1 MSLILPCRRR
11 AAAVCLMLPLLS
23 AAAAGAKVE
32 FADQFA
38 SAWRDAGDAEIR
50 LQSALEL
57 AAETAFTATTDKI
70 LTGAEPG
77 TSLIFSAESS
87 LSEPWVCTAARDIS
101 ISNLSL
107 ASRCGAGLF
116 CAQGEL
122 RLSSITL
129 LIDAQT
135 GTDTA
140 LFCGEGGVAL
150 SAVTI
155 DLTLDSTEPLDPGL
169 SYTLFETG
177 GVAFTA
183 EDLRAI
189 TLTGS
194 GAVPH
199 AELSLADG
207 GRAIR
212 LTLTPEPGSATLSL
226 LTLAA
231 LVLRRR
237 RPADRTGRPRRTPKG

>member
-23 AAAAGAKVE
+23 AAAAGAEVE

-38 SAWRDAGDAEIR
+38 PAWIDAGDAEIR
-50 LQSALEL
+50 LQSSLEI
-57 AAETAFTATTDKI
+57 AAETAFTAPTDKV

-87 LSEPWVCTAARDIS
+87 LSEPWVCTAAGDIS
-101 ISNLSL
+101 ISDLSL

-122 RLSSITL
+122 RLSSVTL
-129 LIDAQT
+129 LIDEQT

-150 SAVTI
+150 SAVTL
-155 DLTLDSTEPLDPGL
+155 DLTLDGTAPLDPGL

-177 GVAFTA
+177 GAGFTA

-194 GAVPH
+194 GGTAPH
-199 AELSLADG
+199 AELSLEDG
-207 GRAIR
+207 GHAIR

-226 LTLAA
+226 LALAA
-231 LVLRRR
+231 LALRRR
-237 RPADRTGRPRRTPKG
+237 RPADRLQRAGKG